1 MITWTNPNCRFR
13 VRFAKAVHPV
23 IDLIGTRIYPFDL
36 ANGYVITFS
45 GFQKNCFYNFTLV

>member
-13 VRFAKAVHPV
+13 VRFAKAVHTV